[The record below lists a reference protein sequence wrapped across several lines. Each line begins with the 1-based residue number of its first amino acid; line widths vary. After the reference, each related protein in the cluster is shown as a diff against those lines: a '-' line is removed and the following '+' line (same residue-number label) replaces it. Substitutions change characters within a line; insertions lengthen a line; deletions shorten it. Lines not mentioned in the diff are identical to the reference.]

1 MLYPAS
7 HPVSDH
13 DHVLGDEKRIL
24 AALPDLVGVGSG
36 APGQLELEPAP
47 ALPAR
52 LEYFLPVFFVHSQIV
67 YDC

>member
-1 MLYPAS
+1 MFDPTS
-7 HPVSDH
+7 HPISDH

-24 AALPDLVGVGSG
+24 ASLPDLVGVRSG
-36 APGQLELEPAP
+36 APGQLELESAL